1 MIPDGTH
8 VVSEV
13 DRERDFVISYF
24 LVDDSMSIYEA
35 PKRNLGLTGGRFLA
49 RGPAPKKPG
58 TNKPYQVRTASR
70 VSVPDYYFKPQT
82 RSPNTI
88 LDCLPR
94 HRLES
99 GERFGRHSPNG
110 GASMRRI

>member
-58 TNKPYQVRTASR
+58 TNKPYQVRTASI
-70 VSVPDYYFKPQT
+70 FQT
-82 RSPNTI
+82 SNRKTESSIAYQGTDSKVVKGLNGI
-88 LDCLPR
+88 LQSAALRCT
-94 HRLES
+94 
-99 GERFGRHSPNG
+99 
-110 GASMRRI
+110 

>member
-1 MIPDGTH
+1 MIPDGIH

-24 LVDDSMSIYEA
+24 MVDDSMSIYEA

-58 TNKPYQVRTASR
+58 TNKPYQVRTAS
-70 VSVPDYYFKPQT
+70 SFSNWDYQFESQT
-82 RSPNTI
+82 KRPNTFI
-88 LDCLPR
+88 ICLPR
-94 HRLES
+94 QRLES
-99 GERFGRHSPNG
+99 GE
-110 GASMRRI
+110 IW